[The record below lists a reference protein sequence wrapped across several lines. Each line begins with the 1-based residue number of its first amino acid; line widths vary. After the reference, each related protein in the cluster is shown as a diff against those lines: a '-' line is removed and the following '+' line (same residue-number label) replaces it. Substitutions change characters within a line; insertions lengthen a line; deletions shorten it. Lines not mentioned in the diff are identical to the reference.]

1 MISLRNYDNE
11 LPAAGCSSFAI
22 GSTNRNSAYLCK
34 EIHYNTLARE
44 WRCIWSEEDQ
54 KRSLTE
60 LQRVLEDSGG

>member
-1 MISLRNYDNE
+1 ML
-11 LPAAGCSSFAI
+11 LQLVVVCSD
-22 GSTNRNSAYLCK
+22 STNRNSAYLCK

-60 LQRVLEDSGG
+60 LQRVLEDSRAEAWAVAWS